1 VTRPVAVAVTGG
13 IGAGKT
19 EALAAFARRG
29 AATLSADEVVHE
41 LIAEDPDVR
50 NALEGRFGTTD
61 RREIAE
67 RVFADPTE
75 LAWLENLLHPRVR
88 ERTAA
93 WLDSVRSPVAVIE
106 VPLLYE
112 TGSEGRFEKVVV
124 VTAPAEVRRSRSPAA
139 GEARESRLLPDSEKA
154 ARADYAFENTGPL
167 EELDLFVASV
177 LEDLS

>member
-41 LIAEDPDVR
+41 LIADDPEVR
-50 NALEGRFGTTD
+50 NVLEERFGTTD

-67 RVFADPTE
+67 RVFADPAE

-93 WLDSVRSPVAVIE
+93 WLESVRSRVAVIE

-124 VTAPAEVRRSRSPAA
+124 VTAPAELRRSRSPAA
-139 GEARESRLLPDSEKA
+139 GEPRESRLLPDEEKA

-177 LEDLS
+177 LEDLC